1 MQITANARRI
11 PAGAFCIVPCLVH
24 SLCYAVS
31 NMNDM
36 EDMKMKN
43 YFNAALHSEL
53 TPSDCIRAMQ
63 ADTCDGILNFPK
75 WDADEDCTD
84 YYVCKVNWNA
94 DDAEKVVAEYEQLRA
109 SLAEIAGCYSIED
122 NWQEKNAAV
131 QADPWLSALW
141 DVYIRPFETEAFDDD
156 RILEIEEKMEDSDMS
171 EDERREIG
179 LTDFEAP
186 TAEELEYYDR
196 YCAAIFAD
204 CAKRL
209 SGSVCTYETVIR
221 AKRLTR
227 LMILSAPQFILDH
240 EASMLAAAMAL
251 RAYCTEMEL
260 TEG

>member
-1 MQITANARRI
+1 
-11 PAGAFCIVPCLVH
+11 
-24 SLCYAVS
+24 
-31 NMNDM
+31 
-36 EDMKMKN
+36 MKN
-43 YFNAALHSEL
+43 YFSAALHSEL

-63 ADTCDGILNFPK
+63 ADTCDGVLNFPK

-109 SLAEIAGCYSIED
+109 ALAEIAACYTTED
-122 NWQEKNAAV
+122 NWLAKNVAV
-131 QADPWLSALW
+131 QADPRLSALW
-141 DVYIRPFETEAFDDD
+141 DVYLRPFETEAFDDD
-156 RILEIEEKMEDSDMS
+156 RISDIQEGLENADMS
-171 EDERREIG
+171 EAEREEIG

-186 TAEELEYYDR
+186 TAEDLEYYDR

-227 LMILSAPQFILDH
+227 LMILSAPQIILDY

-260 TEG
+260 AEG